1 MITDF
6 KDLDLSKRYT
16 YADYITWQFD
26 DMVELIKGKIFKMSP
41 APNMKHQRISLKL
54 SSKIDR
60 FLEGNKCEVFTAPF
74 DVRLSLPKKKQT
86 KDKIDTVV
94 QPDVCV
100 ICDLNKLD
108 KQGCIG
114 APDWVIEI
122 LSKSTSKK
130 DLTEKFD
137 IYQEAGVKEYWIVRP
152 DEESVTTYLLDGSGS
167 YKIVRQKP
175 YLKEESVPVSIF
187 PGFEIVL
194 SEVFP
199 DF

>member
-26 DMVELIKGKIFKMSP
+26 DMVELIKGKIFRMSP

-60 FLEGNKCEVFTAPF
+60 FLEENKCEVFTAPF
-74 DVRLSLPKKKQT
+74 DVRLPLPKKKQT
-86 KDKIDTVV
+86 KSKIDTVV

-100 ICDLNKLD
+100 VCDLNKLD

-114 APDWVIEI
+114 APDWIIEI

-130 DLTEKFD
+130 DLIDKFD

-152 DEESVTTYLLDGSGS
+152 DEESVTTYLLDDSGN

-187 PGFEIVL
+187 PDFEIVL

>member
-16 YADYITWQFD
+16 YDEYYDWKFED
-26 DMVELIKGKIFKMSP
+26 RVELINGKVFRFTHTP
-41 APNMKHQRISLKL
+41 GTKHQWISGNLCGIISRLFSNK
-54 SSKIDR
+54 KIEI
-60 FLEGNKCEVFTAPF
+60 FAAPF
-74 DVRLSLPKKKQT
+74 DVRLPLPKKKQI
-86 KDKIDTVV
+86 KINTVV
-94 QPDVCV
+94 QPDICV
-100 ICDLNKLD
+100 ISDLKKLD
-108 KQGCIG
+108 ERGCIG

>member
-41 APNMKHQRISLKL
+41 APNMKHQRVSFKLSLK
-54 SSKIDR
+54 IGR
-60 FLEGNKCEVFTAPF
+60 FLEDKKCEAFAAPF
-74 DVRLSLPKKKQT
+74 DVRLPLPKKKQT
-86 KDKIDTVV
+86 KNKIDTVV

-100 ICDLNKLD
+100 ICDLEKLD
-108 KQGCIG
+108 EQGCIG
-114 APDWVIEI
+114 APDWVVEI

-130 DLTEKFD
+130 DLNEKYE

-152 DEESVTTYLLDGSGS
+152 DEESVTTYLLDKSGN
-167 YKIVRQKP
+167 YKIGRVRP

-194 SEVFP
+194 SQVFP

>member
-16 YADYITWQFD
+16 YSDYITWQFD

-41 APNMKHQRISLKL
+41 APNMSHQRISFKL
-54 SSKIDR
+54 SSRIDW
-60 FLEGNKCEVFTAPF
+60 FLGNKKCEAFAAPF
-74 DVRLSLPKKKQT
+74 DVRLPLPKKKQT
-86 KDKIDTVV
+86 KSKINTVV
-94 QPDVCV
+94 QPDICV
-100 ICDLNKLD
+100 VCDLSKLD
-108 KQGCIG
+108 NRGCLG

-130 DLTEKFD
+130 DLNEKFD

-152 DEESVTTYLLDGSGS
+152 EEETVMTYILDKSGN
-167 YKIVRQKP
+167 YKLGRVKP
-175 YLKEESVPVSIF
+175 FSKEESVPVSIF
-187 PGFEIVL
+187 PGFKITL